1 MKACVLYSGGKDSS
15 LMAVILERLGYTVEL
30 VTLNFG
36 IFPSFKPAA
45 ESASSIGFK
54 HRVFKADRSLVQ
66 NAADIIIDDGF
77 PNNGINYIHKEALD
91 LVSNDYDVV
100 ADGTRRDDKTPKLEE
115 REINSLEG
123 RRNVE
128 YLTLRGFGHKTINN
142 LADILFE
149 VKKEQTS
156 MKNNADYE
164 IEIRYLINEMKGEN
178 SADKLFPSH
187 IQSRVVGWKNEIQS
201 CATTCRTHENKKFS

>member
-30 VTLNFG
+30 LTLNFG
-36 IFPSFKPAA
+36 IFQSFKHAA

-54 HRVFKADRSLVQ
+54 HRVFKSDRALAQ
-66 NAADIIIDDGF
+66 NAANIIINDGF

-91 LVSNDYDVV
+91 LVSQDYDVV
-100 ADGTRRDDKTPKLEE
+100 ADGTRRDDKTPKLEK

-123 RRNVE
+123 RRKVE

-142 LADILFE
+142 LADMLFE
-149 VKKEQTS
+149 IKKEQTS
-156 MKNNADYE
+156 MENNSDYE
-164 IEIRYLINEMKGEN
+164 IEIRYLINEIEGEKA
-178 SADKLFPSH
+178 ADKIFPSH
-187 IQSRVVGWKNEIQS
+187 IQSRVIGWKTKIQ
-201 CATTCRTHENKKFS
+201 

>member
-15 LMAVILERLGYTVEL
+15 LMAVILERLGYDVEL
-30 VTLNFG
+30 VTINFG

-45 ESASSIGFK
+45 ESAASIGFK
-54 HRVFKADRSLVQ
+54 HRVFKADMALVQ
-66 NAADIIIDDGF
+66 NAAKIIIDDGF

-91 LVSNDYDVV
+91 LVSEDYDVV

-123 RRNVE
+123 RRKVE

-142 LADILFE
+142 LVHMLFE

-156 MKNNADYE
+156 MENNSDYE
-164 IEIRYLINEMKGEN
+164 IEIRYLINEIEGEKA
-178 SADKLFPSH
+178 ADKIFPSH
-187 IQSRVVGWKNEIQS
+187 IQSRVTGWKNKIQ
-201 CATTCRTHENKKFS
+201 